1 MIWRAGDKSIDLSRP
16 VVMGILNVTPDSFS
30 DGGAHLDPQAA
41 VTHAE
46 CMLEEGAAII
56 DIGPEST
63 RPGAAPVSAS
73 EQIRR
78 AVPVIDAL
86 HQRRPEAVI
95 SIDTRDAVVAAAALA
110 AGAVIVNDISALRD
124 DADMAALVARR
135 AAGVVLMHM
144 QGTPQTMQQNPQ
156 YGDVVV
162 EVTGF
167 LRERAAYAQSQGIG
181 PDRIALDPGIGFG
194 KTIEH
199 NLALLR
205 GLQSLAALGYP
216 VVVGAS
222 RKSFI
227 GRLLDQPHADQRLA
241 GSLVCDLVAVM
252 NGALVVRVHEVAR
265 AVGLVRAIH
274 GP

>member
-63 RPGAAPVSAS
+63 RPGAARVSAS

-156 YGDVVV
+156 YVDIVA
-162 EVTGF
+162 EVTEF
-167 LRERAAYAQSQGIG
+167 LRGRAEYAQSRGIAR
-181 PDRIALDPGIGFG
+181 DRIAVDPGIGFG
-194 KTIEH
+194 KTVEH

-205 GLQSLAALGYP
+205 GLKSIVALGYP

-227 GRLLDQPHADQRLA
+227 AKLLGTTDVASRLP
-241 GSLVCDLVAVM
+241 GSLACALRAALSGVLVI
-252 NGALVVRVHEVAR
+252 R
-265 AVGLVRAIH
+265 AHDVTLTHGLLASL
-274 GP
+274 